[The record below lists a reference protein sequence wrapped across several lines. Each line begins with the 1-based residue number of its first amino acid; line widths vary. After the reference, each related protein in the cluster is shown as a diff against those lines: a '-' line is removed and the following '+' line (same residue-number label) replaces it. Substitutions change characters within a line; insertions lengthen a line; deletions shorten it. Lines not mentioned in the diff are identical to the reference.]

1 MAFERKMAF
10 TRKMVVRRRAS
21 IDKQEEVGPCYLV
34 HKNNGCLAERSRF
47 IAEEELLLT
56 ILLTCQAIDLA
67 SFLQCLLH
75 AVLSSLLCLYLVLLY
90 SQFSFRFHAFISRS
104 LFQNVQQLI

>member
-21 IDKQEEVGPCYLV
+21 IDKQEEVGPWYLV

-67 SFLQCLLH
+67 APS
-75 AVLSSLLCLYLVLLY
+75 A
-90 SQFSFRFHAFISRS
+90 
-104 LFQNVQQLI
+104 

>member
-21 IDKQEEVGPCYLV
+21 IDKQGEVGPCYLV
-34 HKNNGCLAERSRF
+34 HKNNGCFAERSRF

-56 ILLTCQAIDLA
+56 ILLTCQAIELA
-67 SFLQCLLH
+67 RLLSSMSVCLLTAFLLFIV
-75 AVLSSLLCLYLVLLY
+75 AV
-90 SQFSFRFHAFISRS
+90 
-104 LFQNVQQLI
+104 